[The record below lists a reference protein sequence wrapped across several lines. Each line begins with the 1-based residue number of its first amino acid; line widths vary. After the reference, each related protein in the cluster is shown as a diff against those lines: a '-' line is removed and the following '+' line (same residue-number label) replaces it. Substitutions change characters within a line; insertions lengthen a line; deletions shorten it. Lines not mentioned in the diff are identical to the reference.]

1 MGANLDWKG
10 DAVYEK
16 IAAAAVDAITE
27 IDQRIE
33 SRAKAELYPGHGKRT
48 GTLQRAVQGDT
59 GRIQGTE
66 AKGKVGTKGV
76 KYALRIHFLYEY
88 IIKGLEEV
96 RPQALAILR
105 KHIKR

>member
-10 DAVYEK
+10 DEVYNQ
-16 IAAAAVDAITE
+16 IAQGAVDAITE

-33 SRAKAELYPGHGKRT
+33 ARAKAELYLGHGKRS
-48 GTLQRAVQGDT
+48 GNLQRSIQGET
-59 GRIQGTE
+59 GRLQGTE

-96 RPQALAILR
+96 RPQAPAILR
-105 KHIKR
+105 KFIKK